1 MTAFTVW
8 KFDDPA
14 GAAQAE
20 QLLKAAAKQ
29 DLITVVDHAV
39 VTWPEGAEQPETRH
53 SKKAGRKG
61 AGWGAVWGLL
71 GGTLF
76 LLPVLGAAFG
86 AGIGALAKTLE
97 GTGIA
102 KDDLERIRQEVV
114 PGTSALFVVSENAD
128 LDRLGESLRLR
139 DSTLISTNLTDAEKR
154 ILLDSFGG

>member
-1 MTAFTVW
+1 VTAFTVW

-20 QLLKAAAKQ
+20 KLLKSAAKQ
-29 DLITVVDHAV
+29 GLITVVDHAV

-53 SKKAGRKG
+53 SNKAGRKG

-86 AGIGALAKTLE
+86 AGIGALAKALE

-102 KDDLERIRQEVV
+102 KDELERIRQEIV
-114 PGTSALFVVSENAD
+114 PGTSALFVVSEDAD
-128 LDRLGESLRLR
+128 LDRLGDNLRLR
-139 DSTLISTNLTDAEKR
+139 DSTLIHTDLTDAERR
-154 ILLDSFGG
+154 ILLESFGG